1 METSMKKFTNLSLVI
16 ALSIIIISQSVFAGG
31 FLTGTQ
37 NAKAM
42 GMGHAFVGQAND
54 ASAIYFN
61 AAGLTNLKGIN
72 FLAGMTLIMPKV
84 DFTGPTPLT
93 TTTSTVARTFT
104 PINLYGVYGMDNGL
118 SFGLGVYNPYGL
130 GSEWSPTWI
139 GKSLAVKT
147 ELKTFYINPTVA
159 YQLMENLS
167 VGAGFS
173 YIISSVLF
181 EQTIDI
187 PVIPLAPGVNL
198 PAAPNVGIKLEG
210 DEKPAYTFN
219 FGLLY
224 KPMPD
229 LSLGLAYRH
238 SAEIEYEGDLTFSNL
253 PAKPTGFPVGHSDL
267 FPAGKGVSKIT
278 MPYDLRA
285 GVSYK
290 AMENLTL
297 NADVQYVGWE
307 SYKELAVDFEK
318 TTAVWKDLATTKD
331 WKNSTTFRLGGEYR
345 MDAFAF
351 RAGYVFDG
359 SPIPTKTMDPSLPG
373 ADRHEFTFGLGYQF
387 TPNIRVDAAYQYIS
401 FDKEVKDSAIPFNG
415 KYVNSTNLFGFNVGF
430 GF

>member
-1 METSMKKFTNLSLVI
+1 MKNFTNVSLAIAFSILVLSH
-16 ALSIIIISQSVFAGG
+16 QVFAGG

-72 FLAGMTLIMPKV
+72 FLAGTTLIMPKV

-93 TTTSTVARTFT
+93 TTSSTVARTFT

-118 SFGLGVYNPYGL
+118 SFGLGIYNPYGL
-130 GSEWSPTWI
+130 GSEWSPTWV
-139 GKSLAVKT
+139 GKSLAVET
-147 ELKTFYINPTVA
+147 ELRTFYINPTVA
-159 YQLMENLS
+159 YKVMENLS

-173 YIISSVLF
+173 YIVSNIMFKQIVDMPAI
-181 EQTIDI
+181 QI
-187 PVIPLAPGVNL
+187 APGVFL
-198 PAAPNVGIKLEG
+198 PAAPNVIINLEG
-210 DEKPAYTFN
+210 TGKPAYTFN

-224 KPMPD
+224 KPMED
-229 LSLGLAYRH
+229 LSLGLSYRH
-238 SAEIEYEGDLTFSNL
+238 SAEIEFDGDLTFENL
-253 PAKPTGFPVGHSDL
+253 PAKPTGYPVGHSDL
-267 FPAGKGVSKIT
+267 FPESKGISKIT
-278 MPYDLRA
+278 MPYDLRV
-285 GVSYK
+285 GVSYN

-297 NADVQYVGWE
+297 NADFQYVGWE
-307 SYKELAVDFEK
+307 SYDTLAVDFEK
-318 TTAVWKDLATTKD
+318 NTAAWKDLSSP
-331 WKNSTTFRLGGEYR
+331 KNWENSMTFRFGGEYR

-359 SPIPTKTMDPSLPG
+359 SPIPTTTMDPSLPG
-373 ADRHEFTFGLGYQF
+373 SDRHEFTVGLGYQIL
-387 TPNIRVDAAYQYIS
+387 PSIRVDAAYQYIS
-401 FDKEVKDSAIPFNG
+401 FEKEVTDSKIPFNG